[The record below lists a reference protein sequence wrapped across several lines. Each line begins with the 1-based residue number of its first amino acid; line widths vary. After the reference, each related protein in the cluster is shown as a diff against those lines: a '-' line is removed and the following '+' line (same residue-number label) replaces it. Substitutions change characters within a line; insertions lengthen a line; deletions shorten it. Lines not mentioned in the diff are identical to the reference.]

1 MKSLI
6 NKFVTKEFATWNI
19 CIFMLGNF
27 LGVLFGLNEQAL
39 NLFRQGLNICGVK

>member
-19 CIFMLGNF
+19 CIFMFGIALGTII
-27 LGVLFGLNEQAL
+27 GLNEQAL